1 LEDNVEKVKSL
12 LSGVDSTK
20 IFFTDLNGRTRGV
33 SINPDNIEKIT
44 EKGIGFDGSSIDGIT
59 TVDDSDRLLF
69 PVEHSLRIVEFN
81 DKRLGFFIGRIDSEK
96 GTSSDSDPRAVLVNV
111 IDTAEK
117 EFGCRFLVGPEYE
130 FFLLKGDEFPEARH
144 TDRAGYFSSDPYDRG
159 DVVRENIVEILRK
172 CGITFEKDHHEVT
185 PSQHEINFE
194 CTTPIE
200 AADQTLLF
208 MHVARKVAAA
218 NGYFATFMPKPFNG
232 QNRSAFHMHLSMQDI
247 EGKNMF
253 YDENKKNNLSDAAR
267 FFTGGIL
274 KYARETS
281 IIMASTYNSYKAYT
295 VEKEAPIACG
305 WGLRNRSSM
314 IRVPYASDP
323 SGTRIELRSPDPSGN
338 VYLQM
343 AVFIAMGL
351 QGMRDSI
358 DPGEPDTG
366 SVYKRRDY
374 SRIKDTR
381 LLPRSMYEALAE
393 AEKSEFLRGLL
404 GERLFASYLELK
416 TREWENFRTAVTTL
430 EHAAYLSI

>member
-1 LEDNVEKVKSL
+1 MEKIRSL

-33 SINPDNIEKIT
+33 SINPDNIEPIT
-44 EKGIGFDGSSIDGIT
+44 EKGLGFDGSSIDGIT

-69 PVEHSLRIVEFN
+69 PVTRSLRIVEFN
-81 DKRLGFFIGRIDSEK
+81 DKRLGFFIGRINSEK
-96 GTSSDSDPRAVLVNV
+96 GTPSDSDPRAVLVKV
-111 IDTAEK
+111 VETAGK
-117 EFGCRFLVGPEYE
+117 EFGYRFLVGPEYE

-194 CTTPIE
+194 CASPLD

-208 MHVARKVAAA
+208 MHVARKVAAS

-232 QNRSAFHMHLSMQDI
+232 HNRSAFHMHLSMQNLD
-247 EGKNMF
+247 GNNVF
-253 YDENKKNNLSDAAR
+253 YNPDRPHNLSDEALH
-267 FFTGGIL
+267 FIGGIL
-274 KYARETS
+274 RYARETS
-281 IIMASTYNSYKAYT
+281 IIMASTFNSYKAYT

-351 QGMRDSI
+351 QGIRESS

-366 SVYKRRDY
+366 SVYSRHNY
-374 SRIKDTR
+374 SRITDSR
-381 LLPRSMYEALAE
+381 FLPRSMYEALAE
-393 AEKSEFLRGLL
+393 AEKSAFLKDVL
-404 GERLFASYLELK
+404 GERLFSSYMELK
-416 TREWENFRTAVTTL
+416 TREWESFRTTVTTL
-430 EHAAYLSI
+430 EHSAYLSI